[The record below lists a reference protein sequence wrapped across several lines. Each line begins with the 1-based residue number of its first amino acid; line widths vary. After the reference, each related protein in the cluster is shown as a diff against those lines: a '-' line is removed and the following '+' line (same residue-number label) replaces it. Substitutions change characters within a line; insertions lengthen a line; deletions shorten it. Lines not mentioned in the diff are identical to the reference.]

1 MRLSS
6 LPCMMMM
13 NDLIVRC
20 LLCCYLLLCHHHLAF
35 SLSSPTILYP
45 SLPKLVEYLSLN
57 STLPPCTLTTCQQT
71 QTQTDYSNLE
81 ISDEMLLKL
90 SSYERVN
97 RKNASFHGPYL
108 VSSTGIYRGKRMKYS
123 NRYVDQFLG
132 IYYAEI
138 PQSLQKPVKKFFN
151 YTLQNA
157 TKFSPCCMQSILM
170 AENLSYGSFAMQHQ
184 FDEDCLSLNIYRA
197 DLRYGEKRKAI
208 MVFSHGGSNQLG
220 MKRRAKG
227 KEGIHLDF
235 QVVDLYSMAVF

>member
-1 MRLSS
+1 
-6 LPCMMMM
+6 MMM
-13 NDLIVRC
+13 NIRC
-20 LLCCYLLLCHHHLAF
+20 LLSCYLLLCHHHHLVF
-35 SLSSPTILYP
+35 SLSSPIILYP
-45 SLPKLVEYLSLN
+45 SLEKLVEYLSIN
-57 STLPPCTLTTCQQT
+57 STLPSCTLTTCQET
-71 QTQTDYSNLE
+71 QTQTDYSKLE
-81 ISDEMLLKL
+81 ISDQMILKL

-97 RKNASFHGPYL
+97 RKNTSIYGPYL

-123 NRYVDQFLG
+123 NRYIDQFLG

-138 PQSLQKPVKKFFN
+138 PQSLEKPVKKRFN

-184 FDEDCLSLNIYRA
+184 FNEDCLSLNIYRA

-220 MKRRAKG
+220 RKRRG
-227 KEGIHLDF
+227 ERGGIH
-235 QVVDLYSMAVF
+235 VDY